1 MVKLNLRILIAVLL
15 TFEVWAPYCFAQQA
29 TGAAPGEITFIVNID
44 NPSSEITYS
53 DIRDYYFKKKRQW
66 SNGESVRF
74 IDRNLEASLHDTF
87 VKTILKKSN
96 SDVELFWIGQK
107 LYSGDSAPLRK
118 TSDNGTIEF
127 VSSFKGAIGYI
138 SSSSVADFDLPEM
151 RVKVIKAVD
160 TKGE

>member
-1 MVKLNLRILIAVLL
+1 MSWRSMRVTLGIILMAFFIR
-15 TFEVWAPYCFAQQA
+15 TPISSAQQIA
-29 TGAAPGEITFIVNID
+29 DLVFIVNIE
-44 NPSSEITYS
+44 NPATEISYS
-53 DIRDYYFKKKRQW
+53 DIRDYYFKRKRQW

-74 IDRNLEASLHDTF
+74 IDRNLEVNIHDTF
-87 VKTILKKSN
+87 VKSVLKKTN

-138 SSSSVADFDLPEM
+138 SSSAAAEYELAEM
-151 RVKVIKAVD
+151 KVKVIKAID
-160 TKGE
+160 IKGD

>member
-1 MVKLNLRILIAVLL
+1 MMKLNLVILTLMFLL
-15 TFEVWAPYCFAQQA
+15 S
-29 TGAAPGEITFIVNID
+29 APGSYAEQAGDIAFIVNID
-44 NPSSEITYS
+44 NPTTEISYSE
-53 DIRDYYFKKKRQW
+53 IRDYYFKKKRQW

-74 IDRNLEASLHDTF
+74 IDRNIELGLHDTF
-87 VKTILKKSN
+87 VRTVLKKTN

-118 TSDNGTIEF
+118 ASDNGTIEF

-138 SSSSVADFDLPEM
+138 PASAVSDFDLAELK
-151 RVKVIKAVD
+151 VKVLKAVD